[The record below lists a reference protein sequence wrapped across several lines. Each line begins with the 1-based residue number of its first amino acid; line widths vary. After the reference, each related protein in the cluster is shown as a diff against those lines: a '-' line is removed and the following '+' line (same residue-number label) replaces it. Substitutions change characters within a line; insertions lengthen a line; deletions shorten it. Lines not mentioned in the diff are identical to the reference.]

1 MTISKNEI
9 KFIKSL
15 SQKKFREQYSL
26 FVVEGEKLV
35 QEALNSR
42 FNVRNL
48 YKIDDI
54 GEDNMAKISNLA
66 TPSPALAVVEMP
78 EPTSIEEISEI
89 IDQHPLALGLD
100 AVRDPGNLGTI
111 LRIADWF
118 GVDVIFASID
128 CVDIY
133 NPKALQATM
142 GAIFRKRVIYSDLG
156 EICDKFRGAGLQVYG
171 TFLDGQ
177 IIHNQTLT
185 KDGLIIMGNEANGIS
200 KEIERKVTSKLFIP
214 SYTKD
219 GSTSESLN
227 VAIATAI
234 TCYEF
239 RRQ

>member
-1 MTISKNEI
+1 
-9 KFIKSL
+9 
-15 SQKKFREQYSL
+15 
-26 FVVEGEKLV
+26 
-35 QEALNSR
+35 
-42 FNVRNL
+42 
-48 YKIDDI
+48 
-54 GEDNMAKISNLA
+54 
-66 TPSPALAVVEMP
+66 
-78 EPTSIEEISEI
+78 
-89 IDQHPLALGLD
+89 
-100 AVRDPGNLGTI
+100 
-111 LRIADWF
+111 
-118 GVDVIFASID
+118 
-128 CVDIY
+128 
-133 NPKALQATM
+133 M